1 MSETKSISRS
11 SQLLHEFSQSVA
23 EVAVPGAELRVGK
36 DLVVKA
42 AGRKAQFRLKPVLH
56 PSRRLLDDP
65 ELTGEKPALLLCPHI
80 PAPLAAD
87 LAKAGVNHADL
98 NGRLF
103 LHADGFHWDREPKR
117 TTYRAAQAAE
127 ADLFAPKTAR
137 LIRAL
142 LAHRAKES
150 WTQAELVERTQVATG
165 LTSRVLAQLVRE
177 RFLEVEEPKTSKRER
192 LHYRLRDFDG
202 LLDRWRAGDAWSRR
216 TLVRQFSVVSSD
228 LLQVAAEVRDQLGAD
243 NVVLTQWLAAW
254 LRRPHT
260 VPPVASFYVRESV
273 PLKLSLSREVNSGGN
288 LWLAVPKDEG
298 VFQGTQEAGGFRLAC
313 DVQIYLD
320 LIGQGLRGPEAAA
333 ELRQWEGFAR

>member
-1 MSETKSISRS
+1 MSEIKSISQS
-11 SQLLHEFSQSVA
+11 NQLLHEFSQNVA
-23 EVAVPGAELRVGK
+23 EVAVPGAELRAKK
-36 DLVVKA
+36 DLVIKA
-42 AGRKAQFRLKPVLH
+42 AGRKAQFPIKPVLH

-87 LAKAGVNHADL
+87 LARAGINHADL

-103 LHADGFHWDREPKR
+103 LHAGGIHWDREPKR

-127 ADLFAPKTAR
+127 PDLFAPKTAR
-137 LIRAL
+137 LIRAM
-142 LAHRAKES
+142 LARRAKAS
-150 WTQAELVERTQVATG
+150 WTQAELVERSQVATG
-165 LTSRVLAQLVRE
+165 LTSRVLAQLVRD
-177 RFLEVEEPKTSKRER
+177 RFLALEEPKASKRGR
-192 LHYRLRDFDG
+192 LQYRLRDFDG
-202 LLDRWRAGDAWSRR
+202 LLDRWRAADAWPRR

-228 LLQVAAEVRDQLGAD
+228 LFQVAADVREQLGAD

-273 PLKLSLSREVNSGGN
+273 PLKLALCREVNSGGN
-288 LWLAVPKDEG
+288 LWLAVPNDDG
-298 VFQGTQEAGGFRLAC
+298 VFQETQEVGGFRLAC

-320 LIGQGLRGPEAAA
+320 LIGQGQRGPEAAA
-333 ELRQWEGFAR
+333 ELRQWKGFAQ